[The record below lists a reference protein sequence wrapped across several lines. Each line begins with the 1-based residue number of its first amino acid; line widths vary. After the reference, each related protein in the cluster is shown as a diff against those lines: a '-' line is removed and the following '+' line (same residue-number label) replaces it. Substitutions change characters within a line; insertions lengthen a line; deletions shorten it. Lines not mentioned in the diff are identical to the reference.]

1 MAQEPEAITLPYD
14 SCNIGGQMKTLSLTN
29 TMVDAKERPSLT
41 LVSTLQSTLLVF
53 LLFFPVTFMHMF
65 LHEAG
70 HALVNLIEGVPV
82 HFLYAHPFSFV
93 GFVRPGADY
102 YNVWV
107 HASGEIFELLVSAV
121 IFIVLWKRRSFYTLP
136 FLLVFPWSALYNG
149 MGGIFDTLGHTGDYY
164 NILTITGWSPAGFYL
179 ISLIYIIGGIFFL
192 SSLFPLLGLAPENK
206 RSLIVLPAG
215 MALYTLLGL
224 PIAYLLVPG
233 SPIDLQYHV
242 ATEIINSAYY
252 RPIFMGS
259 VGILLALI
267 YTTLYRSLYRR
278 IPVSLRTEG
287 VSLSWRDFWY
297 PGLLFAISLVLG
309 FMVIL

>member
-1 MAQEPEAITLPYD
+1 MKSLCLPSTRID
-14 SCNIGGQMKTLSLTN
+14 VNVTTSHALN
-29 TMVDAKERPSLT
+29 
-41 LVSTLQSTLLVF
+41 STLQSTLLVF

-93 GFVRPGADY
+93 GYVRPGADY

-107 HASGEIFELLVSAV
+107 HASGTIFELLVSAV
-121 IFIVLWKRRSFYTLP
+121 IFILLWKRRTFYTLP

-149 MGGIFDTLGHTGDYY
+149 MGGIFDTLGHTGDYH

-179 ISLIYIIGGIFFL
+179 LSLIYIIGGIFFL
-192 SSLFPLLGLAPENK
+192 VSLFPLLGLAPENRK
-206 RSLIVLPAG
+206 SFFVLPIG
-215 MALYTLLGL
+215 MLLFTVLGI
-224 PIAYLLVPG
+224 PVAYYLVPG
-233 SPIDLQYHV
+233 SPIDVQYYV
-242 ATEIINSAYY
+242 AHEIILSAYY
-252 RPIFMGS
+252 RPLFMGAI
-259 VGILLALI
+259 GILLALI

-278 IPVSLRTEG
+278 IPVGLRTE
-287 VSLSWRDFWY
+287 VNSLSWSDFWY
-297 PGLLFAISLVLG
+297 PGLLFVISLVLG